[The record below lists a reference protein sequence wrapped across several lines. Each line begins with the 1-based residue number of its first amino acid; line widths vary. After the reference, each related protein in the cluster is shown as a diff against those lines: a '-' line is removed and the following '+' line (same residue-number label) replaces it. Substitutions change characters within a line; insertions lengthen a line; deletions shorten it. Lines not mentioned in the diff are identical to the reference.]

1 MKNKS
6 LKLSII
12 LIIMISIIGIANI
25 VQANSI
31 SKIDMDIYI
40 NKDGDATI
48 TETWSCYTNTGTE
61 VYHPYYNLGN
71 SRITDL
77 TVYEKGK
84 QYTTLNTW
92 NTQGDLSDKAY
103 KCGINK
109 ISDGVEL
116 CWGIS
121 KYGSHTYIVKYNI
134 SKFVS
139 ELNDAQMVYWTLIPY
154 EFSNSINK
162 VNIKIYTDEPI
173 ADSVDVWGYGNYGG
187 PCYVS
192 DGAIYMKKEN
202 LRTSEYM
209 TILAK
214 FPLNTYNCSNKI
226 NNNFENYYQMAE
238 SGSTKYNEKSDS
250 ERKQKLMIIFWIII
264 EPIALMIIFN
274 IDIKTNKKNIGIKYG
289 SFKKKLS
296 KNKNYYREIPF
307 EGNLFRAYYVGH
319 TYGIIK
325 NETDLLGAIILK
337 WIKEEKVK
345 IKKIDKNGVFGN
357 KEELAIELIYTKEQ
371 IENNREQEIYEML
384 YLASKDGILEKNELK
399 KWCKNNYSKIL
410 NWFTKIIKEEKEK
423 LMEEGLIIE
432 KSKKIIFTT
441 KKIEPTEILTEQAE
455 NLRGLKRFLLDY
467 TRIKD
472 KETIEVV
479 ILESYLIYAQML
491 GIAKEVTKEFKDLYP
506 ELIEQ
511 THYLSYSDI
520 IWINYCST
528 KGIYAANSAK
538 RATSS
543 YSSGGG
549 GYSSRGGGRSSFGGG
564 RGGGG
569 FR

>member
-1 MKNKS
+1 MKNKG
-6 LKLSII
+6 LKLSVI
-12 LIIMISIIGIANI
+12 LIIMILILGIASI

-31 SKIDMDIYI
+31 SQIDMDIYV
-40 NKDGDATI
+40 NENGNATI
-48 TETWSCYTNTGTE
+48 TETWNCYTNKGTE

-71 SRITDL
+71 SRITNL
-77 TVYEKGK
+77 KVYENGK

-92 NTQGDLSDKAY
+92 NTQGNLSNKAY
-103 KCGINK
+103 KCGINN

-121 KYGSHTYIVKYNI
+121 EYGLHTYTIKYDI

-139 ELNDAQMVYWTLIPY
+139 ELNDSQMIYWTLIPY

-162 VNIKIYTDEPI
+162 VKIKIYTNKPI
-173 ADSVDVWGYGNYGG
+173 EDNIDVWGYGNYGG
-187 PCYVS
+187 LCYVNN
-192 DGAIYMKKEN
+192 GAIYMEKDN

-214 FPLNTYNCSNKI
+214 FPLETYNCSNKI
-226 NNNFENYYQMAE
+226 NKNFEKYYKMAE
-238 SGSTKYNEKSDS
+238 SGSTKYNEKYDN
-250 ERKQKLMIIFWIII
+250 ERKQKLIIIFWIII
-264 EPIALMIIFN
+264 EPIFLIIFFK
-274 IDIKTNKKNIGIKYG
+274 ITSKIQEDKEMKYG
-289 SFKKKLS
+289 MFKKKLS
-296 KNKNYYREIPF
+296 KNKSYYREIPF
-307 EGNLFRAYYVGH
+307 EGNLFRAYYVGY

-325 NETDLLGAIILK
+325 NKTDLLGAIILK

-345 IKKIDKNGVFGN
+345 IKKIDKNGIFGN
-357 KEELAIELIYTKEQ
+357 KEEIAIELIYTKEQ
-371 IENNREQEIYEML
+371 IENVREQEIYEML

-399 KWCKNNYSKIL
+399 KWCNDNYTKIL
-410 NWFTKIIKEEKEK
+410 KWFDKVLKEEKEK
-423 LMEEGLIIE
+423 LIEEGLIIE
-432 KSKKIIFTT
+432 KTKKIIFTT
-441 KKIEPTEILTEQAE
+441 KKIETTDILTEKAE

-479 ILESYLIYAQML
+479 ILENYLIYAQIL

-511 THYLSYSDI
+511 THYMSYSDVM
-520 IWINYCST
+520 WINYCSA
-528 KGIYAANSAK
+528 KGIYAANSAE
-538 RATSS
+538 RVASS

-549 GYSSRGGGRSSFGGG
+549 GYSSRGGGRGSFGGG